1 MNRKGSLYL
10 IPVGMGNNDAQ
21 RIIPPFNNQ
30 VIKEIKHFVTE
41 NGKTARA
48 FLKDAVKDIVLQD
61 LFYYELN
68 HHTKPAEIETYLKLL
83 MHGNDVGLMSEA
95 GCPGIADPGA
105 ELVKLAHLN
114 NIKVIPLIGPSS
126 ILLTIMASGLNGQN
140 FAFNGYLPKD
150 KHERIRK
157 IKELEKFSY
166 SKNQTQYFIETP
178 YRNTQLINELFTTLS
193 PVTNLVIAS
202 SITTGD
208 EFISMKCIADW
219 KKTTLPNLDKKPCM
233 FGIGN

>member
-10 IPVGMGNNDAQ
+10 IPVGMGNNDVQ

-157 IKELEKFSY
+157 IKELEKLSY

-178 YRNTQLINELFTTLS
+178 YRNTQLINELFTALS

>member
-114 NIKVIPLIGPSS
+114 NIKVIPLVGPSS

-157 IKELEKFSY
+157 IKELEKLSY